1 MIRLRRALRLD
12 ALRDDT
18 GMAMA
23 MVLVFGM
30 IIVIMVTTS
39 LTVATSGLRKAD
51 ADQDWNG
58 ALSAAYAG
66 IQDYQARLA
75 NDTGYTQYGNP
86 AAPYTVKNA
95 STASVKLPTQ
105 TNPAFGTGKTGTWA
119 TVPSSDGTAQYRYE
133 VDNHRYLIDGT
144 IKVRSTGKVGNSVRT
159 VTASVRQ
166 QGFIDFLYFTDYEIQ
181 DPQLSGKSTTTCVQY
196 AYAGRPSSGCGE
208 IAFGSG
214 DTIAGPAHSNDTMR
228 ICQATFTSSVTTTY
242 KPASGKAYAAV
253 DSNNNACTGQKF
265 ATGTTG
271 PSFESRIDM
280 PATNAQQKRETRTD
294 LRTDVPRPGCLYT
307 GPTDIQFKV
316 IDGVGKMI
324 VKSPDTVVTHWAG
337 DDASQTPVT
346 QSSDADCGTPGTA
359 TGQLGSADGATV
371 NVPDNNLIYV
381 QNVPS
386 STSDKNYT
394 STKKLPSTCNSDNGV
409 GYPLSGETAP
419 TFASSSAPCSYGSRN
434 GDAFV
439 QGQVHGKVT
448 IASENYLYV
457 TGDLTYSD
465 SSADVLGLTATNAV
479 WVWNPYGTSSVP
491 YTYSCGF
498 FGLQTCTGTKN
509 VTGSMLGNTNREID
523 AAIISV
529 AHTFGVQNY
538 DKGGSRGTLTVK
550 GAIAQK
556 FRGIVSSGSNGYIKS
571 YQYDARLKYLA
582 PPKFLNPV
590 TTTYGITTVGE
601 VAPAYNVDGSTR

>member
-1 MIRLRRALRLD
+1 MRRLRRALHLD
-12 ALRDDT
+12 AMRDDR

-23 MVLVFGM
+23 LVIIFGM
-30 IIVIMVTTS
+30 VIVVMVTTS
-39 LTVATSGLRKAD
+39 LAVATSGLRKAD

-86 AAPYTVKNA
+86 QAPYTIKNL
-95 STASVKLPTQ
+95 STGSVKLPAE
-105 TNPAFGTGKTGTWA
+105 TNPAFGTGASGTWA
-119 TVPSSDGTAQYRYE
+119 TVPGSDSSAKYRYE

-144 IKVRSTGKVGNSVRT
+144 IKVRSTGKVGDSVRT

-181 DPQLSGKSTTTCVQY
+181 DPQLSGKSVSTCVKY
-196 AYAGRPSSGCGE
+196 AYAGRPTSGCNE

-214 DTIAGPAHSNDTMR
+214 DTINGPAHSNDTMR
-228 ICQATFTSSVTTTY
+228 ICQAKFTTSVTTSY
-242 KPASGKAYAAV
+242 KPTSGKAYSAL
-253 DSNNNACTGQKF
+253 DSNNNACTGQQF

-271 PSFESRIDM
+271 PTFESSIDM

-307 GPTDIQFKV
+307 GPTDIKFTV
-316 IDGVGKMI
+316 VDGVGKMI
-324 VKSPDTVVTHWAG
+324 VKSPYTKQTHWAG
-337 DDASQTPVT
+337 DDASQTANTV
-346 QSSDADCGTPGTA
+346 SGDAACGDPGTG
-359 TGQLGSADGATV
+359 TGKLGSPGGATV
-371 NVPDNNLIYV
+371 DVPDNNLVYV

-386 STSDKNYT
+386 SSSDKNYT
-394 STKKLPSTCNSDNGV
+394 STSALPTTCNQGNGV
-409 GYPLSGETAP
+409 GYPAAGETAP
-419 TFASSSAPCSYGSRN
+419 TFASSSAPCAYGSRN

-439 QGQVHGKVT
+439 QGTLHGKVT
-448 IASENYLYV
+448 IASENYLYA
-457 TGDLTYSD
+457 TGDITYSD
-465 SSADVLGLTATNAV
+465 SSSDVLGLTATNAV
-479 WVWNPYGTSSVP
+479 WVWNPYGSTTQ
-491 YTYSCGF
+491 TYACGF
-498 FGLQTCTGTKN
+498 FNSQTCTRTVNAALLSDSK
-509 VTGSMLGNTNREID
+509 REID

-556 FRGIVSSGSNGYIKS
+556 FRGIVSSGDNGYIKN
-571 YQYDARLKYLA
+571 YQYDSRLKYLA

-601 VAPAYNVDGSTR
+601 VAPAYKTDGSAR